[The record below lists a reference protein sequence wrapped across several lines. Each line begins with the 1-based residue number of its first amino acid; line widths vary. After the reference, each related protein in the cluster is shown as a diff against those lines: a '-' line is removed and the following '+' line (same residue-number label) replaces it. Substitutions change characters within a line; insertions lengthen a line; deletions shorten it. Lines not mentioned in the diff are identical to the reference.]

1 MPDSLALLLEMHP
14 SRMSLNELVFAVLC
28 YETPSP
34 KPYDQ
39 AAMLMCVTEGQ
50 IEDGDLEEA
59 TTASEGGVFE
69 APAPFSLLA

>member
-34 KPYDQ
+34 KPYEPGCHAD
-39 AAMLMCVTEGQ
+39 VRDRRPDRGRRPRRGNDS
-50 IEDGDLEEA
+50 I
-59 TTASEGGVFE
+59 
-69 APAPFSLLA
+69 